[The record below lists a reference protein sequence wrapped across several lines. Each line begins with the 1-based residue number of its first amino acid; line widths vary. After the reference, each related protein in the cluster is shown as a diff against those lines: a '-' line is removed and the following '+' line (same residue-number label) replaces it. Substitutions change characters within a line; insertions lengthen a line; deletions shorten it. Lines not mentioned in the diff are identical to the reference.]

1 MLSANGT
8 FCLYRLQTVRGVEN
22 PSSKW
27 SVFYRIARWLWVR
40 RMGLINPIHSLYLF
54 TMIVFLNGVFE
65 RMSPA
70 VVWMNVKDTGYEV
83 NISLNTFAS
92 IQHMKEGR
100 LYTHLQIKE
109 DAHTLFGFVEKS
121 EREIFKMLLSVSGIG
136 ASIAR
141 TMLSSLDPKQITNA
155 IASGDV
161 ITVQSIKGIGSKTAQ
176 RVILD
181 LKDKVLKLYDLDEVS
196 MFQNNTN
203 RDEALSALE
212 VLGFVRK
219 ASEKLVEKIIKESPD
234 SSVEYII
241 KQALKNL

>member
-1 MLSANGT
+1 MIAH
-8 FCLYRLQTVRGVEN
+8 LQGKLVEKSPTHIVVDCGGV
-22 PSSKW
+22 
-27 SVFYRIARWLWVR
+27 
-40 RMGLINPIHSLYLF
+40 
-54 TMIVFLNGVFE
+54 
-65 RMSPA
+65 
-70 VVWMNVKDTGYEV
+70 GYHV
-83 NISLNTFAS
+83 NISLHTYSLLPATDF
-92 IQHMKEGR
+92 IK
-100 LYTHLQIKE
+100 LFTYLQIKE

-121 EREIFKMLLSVSGIG
+121 EREIFKLLLSVSGIG

-141 TMLSSLDPKQITNA
+141 TMLSSLDPKQVTNA

-161 ITVQSIKGIGSKTAQ
+161 STIQSIKGIGSKTAQ

-181 LKDKVLKLYDLDEVS
+181 LKEKVLKLYDLDEVS
-196 MFQNNTN
+196 MSQSNTN

-219 ASEKLVEKIIKESPD
+219 ASERVVEKIIKDAPD

>member
-1 MLSANGT
+1 MIAH
-8 FCLYRLQTVRGVEN
+8 LQGKLVEKTPTQVVIDCGGV
-22 PSSKW
+22 
-27 SVFYRIARWLWVR
+27 
-40 RMGLINPIHSLYLF
+40 
-54 TMIVFLNGVFE
+54 
-65 RMSPA
+65 
-70 VVWMNVKDTGYEV
+70 GYHV
-83 NISLNTFAS
+83 NISLHTYSLLPTTDF
-92 IQHMKEGR
+92 IK
-100 LYTHLQIKE
+100 LFTHLQIKE

-121 EREIFKMLLSVSGIG
+121 EREIFKLLLSVSGIG

-161 ITVQSIKGIGSKTAQ
+161 VMIQSIKGIGSKTAQ

-181 LKDKVLKLYDLDEVS
+181 LKEKVLKLYDLDEVS
-196 MFQNNTN
+196 MSQSNTN

-219 ASEKLVEKIIKESPD
+219 ASERIVEKIIKDAPE